1 LDEISEGFMTH
12 RKRKVYFWSGLLLAG
27 AALLLALVPAG
38 LAQELLEQSLSRPTR
53 ITSIELGPHPEKTRI
68 LIHLDRE
75 TEYRVLPDFAH
86 NKIGVFFRNATLH
99 PRVRDRVVKDVHLS
113 KIQAE
118 QKESVVKITLHF
130 KSANTHFIHKFNN
143 KPPQIVVDLAQGKP
157 GAMKKLTQAE
167 TARLKKK
174 TPKKPRVKG
183 KTQGTIEKEVR
194 DSEENKLKWG
204 WKEYT
209 TALDLFQQ
217 RNYPAAIPALQKY
230 VDSYTRSPFRINAA
244 YLIGE
249 AEWKIA
255 IQKPEPNFEQA
266 IAAYR
271 FAIREHRREYKEKY
285 PKRGDPW
292 GVPFFDHAVYKL
304 AVIYD
309 DLNYVLE
316 AKSLYEEGLVN
327 QPRSRYNEAR
337 KIGLARMMLKE
348 GRLEEAHNAF
358 KLILKKKPNEI
369 KAREGMYQIAVGY
382 YRANDFKKALE
393 VFEDAVQ
400 RWPEVLGQ
408 DPSLNYTIAEI
419 YYSQEKYEK
428 ARQFFFN
435 LVNLD
440 PESLQS
446 HKSLNQ
452 IGDSYLIENNGL
464 AAYAVFNRSQKIDQ
478 DGPLSLYA
486 QIRLADIGI
495 RYPGLKIPDLI
506 YDNPAY
512 FKPYETYDKIFE
524 MTSARNI
531 RAEVILSR
539 GTAYFQEQRFLQSIE
554 EFKRL
559 MDRDKKSRFY
569 RAAKNSIRLAMVH
582 LVDQYSTQGGSLPIL
597 YAYNN
602 FIGLNLGDVENV
614 KTLLQI
620 GEAYKGIG
628 MNAEALRFFEQ
639 VKLKDTQDKY
649 NDRLFLNLGE
659 IHLAQKHF
667 KEAELVSKTFINN
680 YTRSPEIPRAMMLL
694 AAAYKGQK
702 LLNKAIETY
711 ENVTQRPDVNPAE
724 AHYQLG
730 DIWFASNDLERATG
744 SYRNVIDNYDRGIKD
759 PPDYI
764 QAAYFKLGIVYHMLK
779 RNSESLSIL
788 ESGRKLFPD
797 HELREW
803 GDFLIADN
811 LEELSQNDR
820 AFAELKDMTKEDN
833 TGNLVLQAAETR
845 MKVLDW
851 EKRLKDRL

>member
-1 LDEISEGFMTH
+1 MTR
-12 RKRKVYFWSGLLLAG
+12 RKRKIYFWGGWAVCSL
-27 AALLLALVPAG
+27 ALLLALAPAG
-38 LAQELLEQSLSRPTR
+38 FTQELLDQTLDRRTR

-68 LIHLDRE
+68 LIHLDQE

-86 NKIGVFFRNATLH
+86 NKIGIFFRNAKLH

-118 QKESVVKITLHF
+118 EKQGVVKISLHF
-130 KSANTHFIHKFNN
+130 KSPNTHFIHKLAK
-143 KPPQIVVDLAQGKP
+143 KPPQIVIDLAQGQP
-157 GAMKKLTQAE
+157 GAMKKLKLAQTEAS
-167 TARLKKK
+167 KKK
-174 TPKKPRVKG
+174 IPKKPRVKG
-183 KTQGTIEKEVR
+183 KTRQAIDKEVR

-209 TALDLFQQ
+209 AALDLFQQ

-230 VDSYTRSPFRINAA
+230 VEEYTNSPYRANAA
-244 YLIGE
+244 YLMGE

-255 IQKPEPNFEQA
+255 ITKPEPNFEKA

-271 FAIREHRREYKEKY
+271 FGIREFPDSLFY
-285 PKRGDPW
+285 
-292 GVPFFDHAVYKL
+292 DHGIYKL

-327 QPRSRYNEAR
+327 RPRSRYNDAR

-348 GRLEEAHNAF
+348 GRLEEAHDAF
-358 KLILKKKPNEI
+358 KLILKKKPKEA
-369 KAREGMYQIAVGY
+369 KARAGMYQIAVGY
-382 YRANDFKKALE
+382 YQANDFKKALE

-400 RWPEVLGQ
+400 RWPEELGK
-408 DPSLNYTIAEI
+408 DPGLNYTIAEI
-419 YYSQEKYEK
+419 YYAQEQYDK
-428 ARQFFFN
+428 ARNFFFN

-446 HKSLNQ
+446 HKSLNK
-452 IGDSYLIENNGL
+452 IGDSYLLENNGL
-464 AAYAVFNRSQKIDQ
+464 AAYAVFNRSQKIDK

-486 QIRLADIGI
+486 QIRMADIGI
-495 RYPGLKIPDLI
+495 RYPGLQIPDLI
-506 YDNPAY
+506 YDNPSY
-512 FKPYETYDKIFE
+512 FKPYETYDRIFE
-524 MTSARNI
+524 MTPARNI

-539 GTAYFQEQRFLQSIE
+539 GTAYFQEQRFLQAIE

-559 MDRDKKSRFY
+559 MDRDKKTRYY
-569 RAAKNSIRLAMVH
+569 RAAKNSIRLAVVH
-582 LVDQYSTQGGSLPIL
+582 LIDQYSTQGGSLPIL

-602 FIGLNLGDVENV
+602 FVELNLGDIQNV

-620 GEAYKGIG
+620 GEAFKGIG
-628 MNAEALRFFEQ
+628 MNAEALRFFEM
-639 VKLKDTQDKY
+639 VKLKDTKDKY

-659 IHLAQKHF
+659 IHLAQGHF
-667 KEAELVSKTFINN
+667 KEAELVSKTFLNN
-680 YTRSPEIPRAMMLL
+680 YPRSPEVPRAMMLL
-694 AAAYKGQK
+694 AASYKGQK
-702 LLNKAIETY
+702 LLNKSIETY
-711 ENVTQRPDVNPAE
+711 ENISQRADVNPAE
-724 AHYQLG
+724 AHYRLG
-730 DIWFASNDLERATG
+730 DIWFKSNDLERATN

-759 PPDYI
+759 PPEYI
-764 QAAYFKLGIVYHMLK
+764 QSAYFKLGIVYHMQK
-779 RNSESLSIL
+779 RYSESLSVL

-820 AFAELKDMTKEDN
+820 AFAELEDMTKDDKDS
-833 TGNLVLQAAETR
+833 NLVLQAAQTR